1 MEKYII
7 NGPSTL
13 HGEVEISGAKNAAVA
28 IIPATV
34 LAQDVCVIENVPNI
48 SDVTILFQILKDLGA
63 QVRYL
68 AKNTVEIDTRNIT
81 EPVVP
86 YESARHLRAS
96 YYFLG
101 AFLGRF
107 GQAHVSPP
115 GGCNFGVR
123 PIDQHIKGF
132 VAMGA
137 EVDVR
142 NGLICAKVASGRLAG
157 GQVYL
162 DMVSVGATM
171 NIMLAAATAQG
182 RTVLVNAARE
192 PEISDLADF
201 LNGCG
206 ARIHGAGEGTIVING
221 VKALS
226 LSLIHI

>member
-107 GQAHVSPP
+107 GQAHQNGIIVFFNFTTSLNQFVGDCLQMFWNDVFDEDLSA
-115 GGCNFGVR
+115 GGSGHGHIGAGFNLVR
-123 PIDQHIKGF
+123 DNWIGRAVHQIDP
-132 VAMGA
+132 VNLDDVGA
-137 EVDVR
+137 GSADVR
-142 NGLICAKVASGRLAG
+142 KVTIPDAAFAK
-157 GQVYL
+157 
-162 DMVSVGATM
+162 
-171 NIMLAAATAQG
+171 
-182 RTVLVNAARE
+182 NA
-192 PEISDLADF
+192 
-201 LNGCG
+201 
-206 ARIHGAGEGTIVING
+206 
-221 VKALS
+221 
-226 LSLIHI
+226 

>member
-115 GGCNFGVR
+115 ASHR
-123 PIDQHIKGF
+123 PAHQ
-132 VAMGA
+132 
-137 EVDVR
+137 
-142 NGLICAKVASGRLAG
+142 GL
-157 GQVYL
+157 
-162 DMVSVGATM
+162 
-171 NIMLAAATAQG
+171 
-182 RTVLVNAARE
+182 
-192 PEISDLADF
+192 
-201 LNGCG
+201 
-206 ARIHGAGEGTIVING
+206 
-221 VKALS
+221 
-226 LSLIHI
+226 

>member
-115 GGCNFGVR
+115 V
-123 PIDQHIKGF
+123 
-132 VAMGA
+132 
-137 EVDVR
+137 
-142 NGLICAKVASGRLAG
+142 
-157 GQVYL
+157 
-162 DMVSVGATM
+162 
-171 NIMLAAATAQG
+171 
-182 RTVLVNAARE
+182 
-192 PEISDLADF
+192 
-201 LNGCG
+201 
-206 ARIHGAGEGTIVING
+206 
-221 VKALS
+221 
-226 LSLIHI
+226 